1 MLMLGMS
8 GNRRGSRKF
17 PGRLIGSLRSTFALR
32 TKRGRGACPMPELS
46 EAQVAAV
53 MAAILEITGSKDL
66 QELSSRGEATMEQ
79 WREAYDIA
87 GVPWADY

>member
-1 MLMLGMS
+1 
-8 GNRRGSRKF
+8 
-17 PGRLIGSLRSTFALR
+17 
-32 TKRGRGACPMPELS
+32 MPELS

-79 WREAYDIA
+79 WRELTTSPESHGQTTKNRNSTRDLDAMGRGFA
-87 GVPWADY
+87 GALFRGQWKS